1 MKTEEADFLCKAQI
15 VGVVQQNGLSFVYCT
30 GCNRKLA
37 KSLWC
42 NRCLSPNAPR
52 SSAVDD
58 GKESATFVVFDREMI
73 KLIKK
78 EAKSGSCIDTFYL
91 LRLLRVT
98 PYNFTSNHHTFTFS
112 AISDNLFFG
121 PQSGNRNKAPVVDL
135 KSGQP
140 IAFSSSAGDAAKI
153 ALGNDGANQP
163 GSADCRQRQN
173 PQTPT

>member
-1 MKTEEADFLCKAQI
+1 M
-15 VGVVQQNGLSFVYCT
+15 GFVYGT
-30 GCNRKLA
+30 GMMREKSKSKFFLHHNFAAEGCNRKLA

-42 NRCLSPNAPR
+42 NRCVSPNAPG

-78 EAKSGSCIDTFYL
+78 EAKSGSCVDTLVAVGGMELPKCLEELAGNGYL
-91 LRLLRVT
+91 
-98 PYNFTSNHHTFTFS
+98 FS
-112 AISDNLFFG
+112 YV
-121 PQSGNRNKAPVVDL
+121 GNSNKAPVVDL

-140 IAFSSSAGDAAKI
+140 TAFASSAGDAAKI

-163 GSADCRQRQN
+163 GSADCR
-173 PQTPT
+173 